1 MLKEGMGNEFPLGR
15 QGDTE
20 LEGEGKGS
28 GSRYEPNTDQN
39 HFTVA

>member
-1 MLKEGMGNEFPLGR
+1 MNLRWADGG
-15 QGDTE
+15 TE

-28 GSRYEPNTDQN
+28 GSRYEPNTDLN